1 MMRTNTDITVYRR
14 TVVSGSEVYTR
25 SVVYKVAWED
35 RRGVNA
41 RTPGEIKADDVTV
54 YIPFAR
60 AISALNAGDILV
72 KGVVTDVISSAFTPT
87 QLRAKYPRQTVV
99 VKTVDSMDMGSFSM
113 RHWQIGA
120 K

>member
-1 MMRTNTDITVYRR
+1 MKTNTDITVYRR
-14 TVVSGSEVYTR
+14 SVVAGGEVYTR

-41 RTPGEIKADDVTV
+41 RTPGDIKADDVTV

-60 AISALNAGDILV
+60 GISELNAGDILV
-72 KGVVTDVISSAFTPT
+72 KGIVADVIGTSFTPT
-87 QLRAKYPRQTVV
+87 QLRAKYPSQTVV
-99 VKTVDSMDMGSFSM
+99 VKTVDKMDMGSFAM